1 MFWIKIE
8 LNRIIVSTQ
17 DKMLRLFVSIMGL
30 IETVAQGSGGG
41 GLNGPPIIF
50 TDTTTFPITGNY
62 TMGYVNNTV
71 ENRCHVGKAKF
82 RASQTGIVDT
92 VSMGVYSQAV
102 TEVCGISFALA
113 TFPAGTLI
121 GSVLLTTM
129 TDLATPIAGTD
140 EFIPF
145 NASLSS
151 WSVAAG
157 QNYTVTVQPFTW
169 TSPSGPAGTTGT
181 VQHCLFQIPYGR
193 AGLPF
198 AFLGEHGPTGQPCG
212 TTPWTVDLA
221 GDGLAMQLKLT
232 GHPASVVVP
241 SATSTRTPTPTST
254 MTPTPSQTATPT
266 PTVTPTGTPTIT
278 ETPTQTLSP
287 GATASNS
294 PTSTRTPS
302 RTPSISYTQ
311 TPTSSVTSSVTPTG
325 TPSPTP
331 SLRPGASPSVTP
343 TETPGPTD
351 SHSPQPLAPISIGL
365 TATTPP
371 SAPSAGPIIGAA
383 IGGALVV
390 IGVIGLAI
398 RLKFLS
404 AQLNAS
410 ATTDPRK
417 AQPKTKTWKNL
428 KHIDKFETVG
438 TKNPLTL
445 RVDQM
450 KRGSGVIE
458 ITPV

>member
-8 LNRIIVSTQ
+8 FNGIFVYAQ

-30 IETVAQGSGGG
+30 IETVAQGSGV
-41 GLNGPPIIF
+41 NGPPLIF

-82 RASQTGIVDT
+82 HATQTGIVDT

-113 TFPAGTLI
+113 VFPAGTPV

-129 TDLATPIAGTD
+129 TDLATPVVGTD

-151 WSVAAG
+151 WSIAAG

-169 TSPSGPAGTTGT
+169 TSSSPAGTAGT
-181 VQHCLFQIPYGR
+181 QHCLFQIPYGR
-193 AGLPF
+193 PGLPF

-232 GHPASVVVP
+232 GHPAQVIVP
-241 SATSTRTPTPTST
+241 SASSTHTPTPTST
-254 MTPTPSQTATPT
+254 ITPTPSQTGTPT
-266 PTVTPTGTPTIT
+266 PTVTPTGTPTNT
-278 ETPTQTLSP
+278 VTPTQTLSP
-287 GATASNS
+287 GATSSNS

-311 TPTSSVTSSVTPTG
+311 TPTSSITSSVTPTG

-351 SHSPQPLAPISIGL
+351 SHSPQPIAPISLGV
-365 TATTPP
+365 TAPTPP

-390 IGVIGLAI
+390 VGLLGLAI

-404 AQLNAS
+404 AQLNAP

-438 TKNPLTL
+438 TKNPLTI
-445 RVDQM
+445 RVDQI
-450 KRGSGVIE
+450 KRGSGPIE

>member
-8 LNRIIVSTQ
+8 FNRIIVFTQ

-30 IETVAQGSGGG
+30 LETVAQGGI
-41 GLNGPPIIF
+41 NGPPLIF

-71 ENRCHVGKAKF
+71 ENRCHIGKAKF
-82 RASQTGIVDT
+82 RALQTGIVDT

-113 TFPAGTLI
+113 TFPAGTAV

-129 TDLATPIAGTD
+129 TDLATSTVGTD

-151 WSVAAG
+151 WSVVAG
-157 QNYTVTVQPFTW
+157 QNYTVTAQPFTW
-169 TSPSGPAGTTGT
+169 ASPSGPAGTTGM

-193 AGLPF
+193 PGLPF
-198 AFLGEHGPTGQPCG
+198 AFLGEYGPTGQPCG
-212 TTPWTVDLA
+212 ATPWTVDLA

-254 MTPTPSQTATPT
+254 MTPTPSQTGTPT
-266 PTVTPTGTPTIT
+266 PTATPTGTPTNT

-302 RTPSISYTQ
+302 RTPSISYTP

-351 SHSPQPLAPISIGL
+351 SHSPQPLAGL
-365 TATTPP
+365 STGVAPAAP
-371 SAPSAGPIIGAA
+371 SAPSAGPIVGAA

-390 IGVIGLAI
+390 VGLLGLAI

-404 AQLNAS
+404 AQLNGS
-410 ATTDPRK
+410 ATSEPRK
-417 AQPKTKTWKNL
+417 QGPQKTKSWKGL
-428 KHIDKFETVG
+428 KHVEKFETVSA
-438 TKNPLTL
+438 KNPLTL
-445 RVDQM
+445 RVEQM
-450 KRGSGVIE
+450 KKGPIE